1 MTLTKAPLMMLLI
14 QVMIKI
20 IPLKCS
26 LNSVIILFS
35 ILDEAEEFDYADYYD
50 EISND
55 EYEKPYAE
63 NLMEQEAE
71 ISFTPALMAVS
82 ILIAI
87 FN

>member
-1 MTLTKAPLMMLLI
+1 
-14 QVMIKI
+14 
-20 IPLKCS
+20 

-35 ILDEAEEFDYADYYD
+35 ILDEAEEFDYADYYED
-50 EISND
+50 EISSD
-55 EYEKPYAE
+55 EHEKPYVE